1 MSKVKIKGNTGDWVS
16 RGLNIRV
23 LFILVTMLE
32 IMGTV
37 AAAAFLAFL
46 LDYFFKTDIEV
57 HPLIWLVLCS
67 ITIGVAVSVV
77 VNIFLLRPI
86 VRLNRAMKQVAQ
98 GDFSVRLAE
107 DSSIR
112 EIGDSYRSF
121 NLMTQE
127 LQAKETLQTDFVSNV
142 SHEFKTPI
150 NAIEGY
156 ATLLQAA
163 TSPEDQARYVDRIL
177 LNTRRLSTLVGNI
190 LLLSKVSNNAIS
202 TSRSTFRLDEQIRQV
217 ILLMEPRW
225 SEKDIEFDVDLDNVT
240 WTGQENL
247 IYHVWSNLLSNAIKF
262 NPPQGL
268 VRLRLKQ
275 ERKQVV
281 FTIEDSGPGIPE
293 SEYQHV
299 FNKFYQ
305 LDSSH
310 KQEGNGLGLALC
322 KQIVSSFHGDIH
334 VENMPEGGCRF
345 TVILPVN
352 G

>member
-1 MSKVKIKGNTGDWVS
+1 MNQEKSKGSNGDWVS
-16 RGLNIRV
+16 RGLNIRL
-23 LFILVTMLE
+23 LFIIVTMLE
-32 IMGTV
+32 ILGTV
-37 AAAAFLAFL
+37 AAAALLAFL

-57 HPLIWLVLCS
+57 HPLIWLVLGS

-98 GDFSVRLAE
+98 GDFTVRLAE
-107 DSSIR
+107 DSKIR

-127 LQAKETLQTDFVSNV
+127 LQATETLQTDFVSNV

-163 TSPEDQARYVDRIL
+163 TSPEDQARYVERIL

-217 ILLMEPRW
+217 ILLMEPKW
-225 SEKDIEFDVDLDNVT
+225 SAKDIEFDVDLDNVT

-247 IYHVWSNLLSNAIKF
+247 VYHVWSNLLSNAIKF
-262 NPPQGL
+262 NPQEGL
-268 VRLRLKQ
+268 VRLRLK
-275 ERKQVV
+275 EEGKKVV

-322 KQIVSSFHGDIH
+322 KQIVSSFHGDIR
-334 VENMPEGGCRF
+334 VETIPEGGCRF
-345 TVILPVN
+345 TVTLPGN
-352 G
+352 S